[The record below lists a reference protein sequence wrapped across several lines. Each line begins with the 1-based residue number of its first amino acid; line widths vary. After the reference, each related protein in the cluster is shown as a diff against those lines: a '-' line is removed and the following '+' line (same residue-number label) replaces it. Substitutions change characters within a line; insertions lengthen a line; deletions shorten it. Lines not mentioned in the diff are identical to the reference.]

1 METMEAKKL
10 SDFEF
15 ADLFMVGDN
24 AFFKGVLGYG
34 VGVMPVPKECDL
46 KNLKRYIAEEFVKR
60 ANTRQED
67 GIRHIPICL
76 KIEYENIRFRVAD
89 MRDVEEQEAW
99 FLRRL
104 PTEMSTLSKI
114 GFPENFIDWVMEKE
128 QNKGIILIT
137 GNQSSGK
144 TTLAST
150 LLAERLNAH
159 GGHAVTFEF
168 PAEMPLNGGHGERGY
183 CVQSEING
191 EVALANS
198 IERSYRYGSPNIVYI
213 GEIRTKH
220 AATEVLRLALSS
232 SQQLIIA
239 TLHGQDIVS
248 ALERLIIWA
257 TEIEGVNASKNLAD
271 SLLAVFHTELE
282 ITDEEKI
289 LHIPE
294 FLLAPF
300 DKEESMSIRAKIRDE
315 KLIQLKENI
324 NSQRNRVKL
333 TENNKIV
340 FD

>member
-1 METMEAKKL
+1 MNL

-15 ADLFMVGDN
+15 SELIIVGEK
-24 AFFKGVLGYG
+24 AFFKGVPGHGIRL
-34 VGVMPVPKECDL
+34 MAVPEECNIRKL
-46 KNLKRYIAEEFVKR
+46 QRFISEEFIKR

-67 GIRHIPICL
+67 GIRHIPISL

-89 MRDVEEQEAW
+89 IRDVEQQESW

-104 PTEMSTLSKI
+104 PSEMSTLSEI
-114 GFPENFIDWVMEKE
+114 GFPQNFIEWVLAKE

-137 GNQSSGK
+137 GDQASGK
-144 TTLAST
+144 TTVAST
-150 LLAERLNAH
+150 ILAERLSVH

-168 PAEMPLNGGHGERGY
+168 PAEMPLNGEYGTNGY
-183 CVQSEING
+183 CIQSEING
-191 EVALANS
+191 EIALANS

-220 AATEVLRLALSS
+220 AATEILRLALSS

-239 TLHGQDIVS
+239 TLHGLDIVS
-248 ALERLIIWA
+248 ALERLINWA
-257 TEIEGVNASKNLAD
+257 SEIEGLNASKNLAD
-271 SLLAVFHTELE
+271 SLLAVFHAELE

-300 DKEESMSIRAKIRDE
+300 INKDEIMSIRAKIRDG
-315 KLIQLKENI
+315 KLAQLKENI
-324 NSQRNRVKL
+324 NSQRNRIKL
-333 TENNKIV
+333 TESNKII